1 MTPPRYTG
9 GVLCGLLRKMDLGP
23 EDIIAS
29 QHCQIGRLSGMG
41 IKSALTSEMHRLVKP
56 VHTNLLLTKKL
67 EFRLKWKVLGIWKE
81 WRGKSCLNQY
91 LS

>member
-1 MTPPRYTG
+1 M
-9 GVLCGLLRKMDLGP
+9 VLGP

-29 QHCQIGRLSGMG
+29 QQCQIGKLSGMG

-56 VHTNLLLTKKL
+56 AHTNLLLTKKL
-67 EFRLKWKVLGIWKE
+67 EFRLKWRVLGIWKE
-81 WRGKSCLNQY
+81 GRGTFCLNQY